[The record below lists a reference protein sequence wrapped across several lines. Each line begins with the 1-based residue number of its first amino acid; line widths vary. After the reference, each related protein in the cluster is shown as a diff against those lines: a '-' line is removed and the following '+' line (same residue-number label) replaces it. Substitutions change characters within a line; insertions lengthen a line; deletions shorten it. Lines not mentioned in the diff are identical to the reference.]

1 LLDDVKFDLVG
12 LHSSR
17 TYGLK
22 ATGMMSFINSMQ
34 AFIVANPNAVDQV
47 GMMYEMAR
55 ELIGPDEADAFIKVP
70 TPIDKLR
77 SQAEENEGLIN
88 GEEIEVDK
96 DDNDQQHLQD
106 MQDLFERAMDKDSKM
121 HFDVRRVVLQHAF
134 QHGMQLKAKEAQKQ
148 AMEQRRPTVTAP
160 AEAGG
165 EPSSESGKSSPPA
178 GGMSNAMQDLADSPG
193 GQTQGENP
201 GPADMNKTS
210 RTGTKRR
217 PVNQTDN

>member
-1 LLDDVKFDLVG
+1 
-12 LHSSR
+12 
-17 TYGLK
+17 
-22 ATGMMSFINSMQ
+22 
-34 AFIVANPNAVDQV
+34 
-47 GMMYEMAR
+47 MMYEMAR

-148 AMEQRRPTVTAP
+148 ALEQRRPTVSAP

-193 GQTQGENP
+193 GQKLIERIRTVEANETFKLRSKEMTPYHLGKIQGRLSAFALLTNPVPLDSSGIDEIRKRITLARNQIEADRRLVEN
-201 GPADMNKTS
+201 
-210 RTGTKRR
+210 
-217 PVNQTDN
+217 